1 MKRPFLLL
9 FPLGLSVIAAGYLAY
24 PFALRAVFLVKGS
37 AQITSDL
44 AERAAKP
51 NAMLFLVA
59 RNENGVPVAVK
70 KVINPVFPMDFQ
82 MTPSDL
88 IMPDILTKTVYLEAF
103 LNNHGQLGILKS
115 GDLSGS
121 VRKPM
126 FIFTK
131 NQVLVIDT
139 QAK

>member
-1 MKRPFLLL
+1 MKKPLFLLFL
-9 FPLGLSVIAAGYLAY
+9 LGFPAVAGYFIY
-24 PFALRAVFLVKGS
+24 PFALRAVFLVKGT

-44 AERAAKP
+44 AERAARP
-51 NAMLFLVA
+51 NTMLFLVA

-103 LNNHGQLGILKS
+103 LNSHGELGVLKS
-115 GDLSGS
+115 GDLTGS

-131 NQVLVIDT
+131 KQVLVIDT
-139 QAK
+139 KAK

>member
-1 MKRPFLLL
+1 
-9 FPLGLSVIAAGYLAY
+9 
-24 PFALRAVFLVKGS
+24 
-37 AQITSDL
+37 
-44 AERAAKP
+44 
-51 NAMLFLVA
+51 
-59 RNENGVPVAVK
+59 
-70 KVINPVFPMDFQ
+70 

-103 LNNHGQLGILKS
+103 LNNHGQLGVLKS